1 MPIINVALK
10 DNKIVTIDE
19 VERGLACDCVCIYC
33 HARLKARKGD
43 EREHHFAHHDA
54 HDTMACYE
62 SAFRVAT
69 REAFRQTG
77 EIKLPINR
85 TDEEHKIVRDEFIFK
100 YSEVNILD
108 SVKRAGNGLE
118 ILVEL
123 RNDNDIVLDVL
134 ICTGNK
140 SSRCVGAV
148 DFRDNISRVR
158 INLVNVQALTFDEF
172 RRYLAYD
179 IDSKEW
185 IYNRKEEAVKRTLR
199 EQKDFATT
207 NYVKEKE
214 IVENKIINHS
224 VYKRSTY
231 ISNRGYA
238 ESKNNVIGKEAYIRE
253 QDRGIKEKLPRGY
266 CPYCAN
272 PLKVVN
278 ANGFDVLQCNICK
291 FTAEINR
298 DEKTIRF
305 RKKFGDKAMVIE
317 PIPEKFMMED
327 KEK

>member
-134 ICTGNK
+134 ICTRNK

-185 IYNRKEEAVKRTLR
+185 IYNKKTDDKTKKNISNEIVKAVSKVTVSNQVKEVQNISDNLCKDTLKIKMPAR
-199 EQKDFATT
+199 NQIKKDKIITT
-207 NYVKEKE
+207 NRTPEENRKLGREIWEKYF
-214 IVENKIINHS
+214 KG
-224 VYKRSTY
+224 KR
-231 ISNRGYA
+231 
-238 ESKNNVIGKEAYIRE
+238 
-253 QDRGIKEKLPRGY
+253 
-266 CPYCAN
+266 
-272 PLKVVN
+272 
-278 ANGFDVLQCNICK
+278 
-291 FTAEINR
+291 
-298 DEKTIRF
+298 
-305 RKKFGDKAMVIE
+305 
-317 PIPEKFMMED
+317 
-327 KEK
+327 